1 MMRPTR
7 VIAMTAVLL
16 IGIALWLPGLQSRRV
31 AAQGPPVLM
40 GSYGFS
46 ITVPYAGNVN
56 GTGVI
61 QGVVTLDGA
70 GNAAAN
76 SGVVVAVDPDPN
88 ATAPQVQPLQSN
100 PGTYT
105 VNPDGTG
112 TMTFRDQKGKVTS
125 ISFVVTDGGSQ
136 LMLVATAGL
145 GNALGTGTARK
156 Q

>member
-1 MMRPTR
+1 MMNRTR
-7 VIAMTAVLL
+7 VIVMTTVLL

-31 AAQGPPVLM
+31 AAQSPPVLT

-70 GNAAAN
+70 GNATAGG
-76 SGVVVAVDPDPN
+76 GVVVTVDSDPN
-88 ATAPQVQPLQSN
+88 ATAPQVQSLQSN

-112 TMTFRDQKGKVTS
+112 TMTFRDQKGKVS
-125 ISFVVTDGGSQ
+125 SLSFVITDGGSQ
-136 LMLVATAGL
+136 LMLVATAGF